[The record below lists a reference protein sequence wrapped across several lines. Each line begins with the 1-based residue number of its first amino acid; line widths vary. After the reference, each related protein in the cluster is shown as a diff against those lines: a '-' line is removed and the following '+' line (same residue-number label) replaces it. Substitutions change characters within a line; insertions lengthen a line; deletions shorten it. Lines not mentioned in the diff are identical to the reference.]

1 MCISSGMERTFM
13 RRVFGMSGGQSAEL
27 IWRSSTRLETFYVRG
42 LGDPA
47 QFWGHACEDFVQDFV
62 RWL

>member
-1 MCISSGMERTFM
+1 M